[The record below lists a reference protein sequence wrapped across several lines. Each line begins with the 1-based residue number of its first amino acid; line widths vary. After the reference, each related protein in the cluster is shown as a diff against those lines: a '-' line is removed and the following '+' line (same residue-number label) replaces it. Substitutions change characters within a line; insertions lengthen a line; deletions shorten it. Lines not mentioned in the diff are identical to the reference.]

1 MVSTVNFHLGGHPV
15 PGQKEK
21 AEKEEAEKKEGEVG
35 DFWVDAVFACCFWL
49 LFFVIEL
56 KGFFL
61 VVLDGKLL
69 LQ

>member
-1 MVSTVNFHLGGHPV
+1 MILELMRF
-15 PGQKEK
+15 
-21 AEKEEAEKKEGEVG
+21 
-35 DFWVDAVFACCFWL
+35 FACCFWVVV
-49 LFFVIEL
+49 FVVVEL